1 MPLGGRGNGLHLHAQ
16 KWLVDLLTIRACAFV
31 ETPSRLYAFSVER

>member
-1 MPLGGRGNGLHLHAQ
+1 MPVGGTGNGLHLRAQ
-16 KWLVDLLTIRACAFV
+16 KWLVDLLTIGATAFV